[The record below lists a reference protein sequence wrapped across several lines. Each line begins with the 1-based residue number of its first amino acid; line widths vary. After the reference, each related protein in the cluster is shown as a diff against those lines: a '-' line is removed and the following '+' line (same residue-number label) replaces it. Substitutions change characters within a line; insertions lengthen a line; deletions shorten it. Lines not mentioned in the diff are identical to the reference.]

1 MKIPKRGDLKECKNW
16 RGVTLFPVA
25 SKVMGRV
32 IIERIQ
38 NGVHHVVRKEQAG
51 FRKNKST
58 KDQIFILLNIIEQV
72 IEW

>member
-16 RGVTLFPVA
+16 RGVTLLA
-25 SKVMGRV
+25 MANKVMRRV

-38 NGVHHVVRKEQAG
+38 NGVGHVLIKEQVG

-58 KDQIFILLNIIEQV
+58 IDEIFILDL
-72 IEW
+72 